1 VKSGSTTGKSTIVE
15 TDLEFNIWSPL
26 CIIRSNETKIL
37 PKFTFQTFQSGYF
50 KLMIE
55 NNWSY
60 GTQPNIGMGVI
71 ENLRIVVPPIFEQNE
86 IVSYLNEHTQ
96 LFDKTISVEERR
108 IDTLIEYRQSLISEV
123 VTGKRKVVD

>member
-1 VKSGSTTGKSTIVE
+1 
-15 TDLEFNIWSPL
+15 
-26 CIIRSNETKIL
+26 
-37 PKFTFQTFQSGYF
+37 
-50 KLMIE
+50 MIE

>member
-1 VKSGSTTGKSTIVE
+1 
-15 TDLEFNIWSPL
+15 L
-26 CIIRSNETKIL
+26 
-37 PKFTFQTFQSGYF
+37 
-50 KLMIE
+50 IE